1 MQSATGGKQP
11 PMWLPPLQV
20 DWLVAL
26 VLVIVGSNIEIIPEE
41 YHAKVSN
48 PLVFLFG
55 MLFVAGIASA
65 GEYPIA
71 FAIAFCLV
79 NLIRI
84 MPKPAPKPSRA
95 SPGTEGF
102 VPSGTMDW
110 VTTQKKW
117 FVEKV
122 LHEKPVAIREKEVS
136 TYPIQ
141 A

>member
-1 MQSATGGKQP
+1 
-11 PMWLPPLQV
+11 MWLPPVQV

-26 VLVIVGSNIEIIPEE
+26 VLVIVGSNIEIIPPE
-41 YHAKVSN
+41 YHSRVSN
-48 PLVFLFG
+48 PLIFLVG
-55 MLFVAGIASA
+55 MLVVAGIAST

-84 MPKPAPKPSRA
+84 APKPAQQKT

-102 VPSGTMDW
+102 VPSGTIDW
-110 VTTQKKW
+110 VTTHKKW

>member
-1 MQSATGGKQP
+1 MQAVGGKQP
-11 PMWLPPLQV
+11 PMWLPPVQV

-26 VLVIVGSNIEIIPEE
+26 ALVIVGSNIEIIPVE
-41 YHAKVSN
+41 YHSKVSN
-48 PLVFLFG
+48 PLIFLVG
-55 MLFVAGIASA
+55 MLVVAGLASMK
-65 GEYPIA
+65 EYPIA

-84 MPKPAPKPSRA
+84 APKTALPKT

-102 VPSGTMDW
+102 VPSGTIDW
-110 VTTQKKW
+110 VTTHKKW